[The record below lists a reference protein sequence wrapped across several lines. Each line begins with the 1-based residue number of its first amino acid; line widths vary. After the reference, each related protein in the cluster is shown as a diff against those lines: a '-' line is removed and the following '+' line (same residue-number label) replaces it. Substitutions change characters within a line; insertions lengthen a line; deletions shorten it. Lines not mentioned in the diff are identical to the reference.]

1 MWVTGKTSTTIS
13 QEYSKFQHLTLIEL
27 SSSIPSDG
35 ERGFKSHSPHPY
47 DCFIIIIMD
56 LIMIAMT
63 KLEISFEKGGTLTAT
78 LLEDKAPE
86 TCKAI
91 LEALSVTSEVLHAQ
105 YAGSEVYFED
115 FPARDDVPFENTTS
129 RVDENMYL
137 TNKHPG
143 GVLAYY
149 PNPKV
154 KSFCIVYGEIVP
166 RRLVDVEIPLNVF
179 AEIDDKEKAVELGSR
194 VRREGVEKVTVK
206 AKK

>member
-1 MWVTGKTSTTIS
+1 MLNTLNYKKYILINGVELRFLSLRSSWVQIP
-13 QEYSKFQHLTLIEL
+13 L
-27 SSSIPSDG
+27 SAPI
-35 ERGFKSHSPHPY
+35 Y
-47 DCFIIIIMD
+47 DCFIRIMMVF
-56 LIMIAMT
+56 IVIAMT
-63 KLEISFEKGGTLTAT
+63 RLEISFEKGGTLTAT
-78 LLEDKAPE
+78 LLMDKAPE

-91 LEALSVTSEVLHAQ
+91 LEALPVTSEVLHAQ

-129 RVDENMYL
+129 RVDENMFL

>member
-1 MWVTGKTSTTIS
+1 LFYQDDVRL
-13 QEYSKFQHLTLIEL
+13 Y
-27 SSSIPSDG
+27 
-35 ERGFKSHSPHPY
+35 R
-47 DCFIIIIMD
+47 DC
-56 LIMIAMT
+56 MT

-91 LEALSVTSEVLHAQ
+91 LEALPVTSEVLHAQ

-129 RVDENMYL
+129 RVDENMFL

-194 VRREGVEKVTVK
+194 VRREGVEKVTIK